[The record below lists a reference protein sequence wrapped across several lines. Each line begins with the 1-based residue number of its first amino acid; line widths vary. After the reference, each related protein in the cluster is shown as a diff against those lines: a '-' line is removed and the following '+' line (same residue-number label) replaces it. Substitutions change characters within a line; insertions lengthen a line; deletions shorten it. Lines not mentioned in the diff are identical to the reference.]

1 MCGFIGITGE
11 REAAYEL
18 FTGMLTLQHRGQSSS
33 GMLTF
38 GHDEFFLKKKV
49 GLVSEGFNLDNLKR
63 MHGNIGLGHVR
74 YPTIGSDPHRDAQPF
89 TTYTPYG
96 IGMAHNG
103 NLVNFDEVKDWL
115 YDNYQRRLRSK
126 CDVEAIMKVF
136 SVELFKQV
144 HDKDFTPEKIFEA
157 VKGSMDVLNG
167 GYSCVSII
175 AGKGLVGFRDPNG
188 IRPMVFGKKEVDGK
202 TSYAFASETVALE
215 VNGYE
220 IIRDVKPGEVFFID
234 NDLNIHSKVVKD
246 PSPKHCMFEWVYF
259 ARPDSVI
266 EKEGVYEARLK
277 LGRELAKEWEKKEKE
292 IDVVIPVP
300 DTSRTAALSF
310 AKEIGV
316 PYREGLIK
324 NRYSWRTFIM
334 PTQEQRESAV
344 RLKLNPIIKEIKGK
358 KVALVDDSI
367 VRGTTSKKLISLVKK
382 AGVEEIHFLSS
393 CPPIKFPCYYA
404 IDFADKNELI
414 GGEKEIEEIRKE
426 IGADSLTYQT
436 IEGLKNAL
444 DMDDELCLACLN
456 GNYPTKVTEEQ
467 KKKLR
472 KSRNEKRDKWEEEES
487 SQN

>member
-1 MCGFIGITGE
+1 MCGFIGIIGE
-11 REAAYEL
+11 RPAAYEL
-18 FTGMLTLQHRGQSSS
+18 FTGMLTIQHRGQSSS

-38 GHDEFFLKKKV
+38 DHDEFFLKKKV
-49 GLVSEGFNLDNLKR
+49 GLVSEGFNKNNLKG
-63 MHGNIGLGHVR
+63 MHGNIGIGHVR
-74 YPTIGSDPHRDAQPF
+74 YPTIGSDPHRDSQPF
-89 TTYTPYG
+89 TTYSPYG

-103 NLVNFDEVKDWL
+103 NLVNYDEVKEWL

-144 HDKDFTPEKIFEA
+144 HDKNFTPEKIFEA
-157 VKGSMDVLNG
+157 ANNTMDVLNG
-167 GYSCVSII
+167 GYSCVGLI
-175 AGKGLVGFRDPNG
+175 AGKGLVGFRDPKG
-188 IRPMVFGKKEVDGK
+188 IRPMIFGKKELDGK

-234 NDLNIHSKVVKD
+234 NDLNIHSKVVKN
-246 PSPKHCMFEWVYF
+246 SGRKHCMFEWVYF

-277 LGRELAKEWEKKEKE
+277 LGRELAKKWKKKGKE
-292 IDVVIPVP
+292 VDVVIPVP
-300 DTSRTAALSF
+300 DTSRTSALSF
-310 AKEIGV
+310 ANEIDV

-344 RLKLNPIIKEIKGK
+344 RLKLNPVIKEIKGK
-358 KVALVDDSI
+358 KIALIDDSI
-367 VRGTTSKKLISLVKK
+367 VRGTTSKKLISLIRN
-382 AGVEEIHFLSS
+382 AGAKEIHFLSA

-414 GGEKEIEEIRKE
+414 AGQKEIEEIRKK
-426 IGADSLTYQT
+426 IGADTLTYQS

-444 DMDDELCLACLN
+444 DRDNELCMACLN
-456 GNYPTKVTEEQ
+456 GEYPTEVTEKQ
-467 KKKLR
+467 KKNLSR
-472 KSRNEKRDKWEEEES
+472 SRNKERDKWKEEKKK
-487 SQN
+487 